1 MEMKTLTDLGTKFR
15 DRIIAR
21 YPQMEERDIPINCD
35 VIQVDY
41 RRDDIKKYHV
51 IFWHRLLKR
60 IYQGPSEIK
69 CEFQYYGETFPFRK
83 TPETNKWTVVGLDES
98 LAAGIEAGE
107 IRPSPVNWKYLIKL
121 PSGGIAELGT
131 RDRNTV
137 FYISKVVRP
146 EISEKEDNEEETKF
160 IDILLDE
167 ANRLRLGG
175 QLFNPLNEFKKSEV
189 PKSYL
194 LFNVY
199 LSNYLSGE
207 TILSIAESQE
217 ASLWKESLKYDA
229 RTDYADEK
237 KREYINQSLLKCGTY
252 YCSAITYFYMALEGF
267 VNLLFHA
274 FLKNSFRDNDF
285 KIEVRFDLEQKLRFM
300 TFLCNGFKETSVLP
314 STILQEFKT
323 LRKYRNS
330 LFHSKVEESLQSIV
344 FVEDGF
350 IYTYALDEDKDHFF
364 PPLKIKMTVNDVIE
378 AKNIVDGIVN
388 SILNLMNQDTKMQT
402 EKYILKEAAI
412 RVIVTET
419 GDYILGTEDEHL
431 LKTVITSG

>member
-1 MEMKTLTDLGTKFR
+1 MKTLIDLGTKIR
-15 DRIIAR
+15 DRIITR
-21 YPQMEERDIPINCD
+21 YPQMEETDIPNNYD
-35 VIQVDY
+35 LIQVDY
-41 RRDDIKKYHV
+41 RRDDIEKYHV

-60 IYQGPSEIK
+60 IYQGPSAIE
-69 CEFQYYGETFPFRK
+69 CEFQHYGETFPFRK
-83 TPETNKWTVVGLDES
+83 TQETDKWTVVGMDES

-121 PSGGIAELGT
+121 PSGGIVELGT
-131 RDRNTV
+131 RDSSTV
-137 FYISKVVRP
+137 FYINKVERP
-146 EISEKEDNEEETKF
+146 EKSEKEDNEEATEF
-160 IDILLDE
+160 IDIILDE

-175 QLFNPLNEFKKSEV
+175 QLFNPVNEFKKSEV

-217 ASLWKESLKYDA
+217 ASLLKESLKYDA
-229 RTDYADEK
+229 RSDYADEK
-237 KREYINQSLLKCGTY
+237 KREYIDQSLLRRGTY

-267 VNLLFHA
+267 INLLFHA
-274 FLKNSFRDNDF
+274 FLKNSFRDKDF
-285 KIEVRFDLEQKLRFM
+285 NIEIRFDLEQKLRFM
-300 TFLCNGFKETSVLP
+300 PFLCNGFKENSVLS
-314 STILQEFKT
+314 STILSEFRT

-330 LFHSKVEESLQSIV
+330 LFHSKVEESLKSLA

-350 IYTYALDEDKDHFF
+350 IYNYALDEDKDPFF

-388 SILNLMNQDTKMQT
+388 SVLNLMNQDTRMQT
-402 EKYILKEAAI
+402 EKYILKDAAI

-419 GDYILGTEDEHL
+419 GDCILGTEDECL